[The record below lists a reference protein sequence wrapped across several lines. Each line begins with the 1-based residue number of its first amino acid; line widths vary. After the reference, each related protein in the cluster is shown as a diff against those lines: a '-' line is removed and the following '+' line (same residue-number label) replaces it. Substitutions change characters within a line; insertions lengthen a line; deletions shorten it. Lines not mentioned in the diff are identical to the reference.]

1 MGTGPAH
8 RASPTGSSASS
19 HPKRRTSHGTTTIT
33 VPGTRTVKVRVTSF
47 TKIDDGSF
55 TLNDGDAVEVKALV
69 KDFRIVATKIE
80 REDAEGEEDD
90 D

>member
-1 MGTGPAH
+1 VLLPLAAGTVVDFNIALG
-8 RASPTGSSASS
+8 GS
-19 HPKRRTSHGTTTIT
+19 T
-33 VPGTRTVKVRVTSF
+33 VTLPVRVTSF
-47 TKIDDGSF
+47 TKIEDGSF

-80 REDAEGEEDD
+80 REEEEEDD